1 MKHVPY
7 SKSDVNTNQTHVP
20 TVTTSPVY
28 SSLNVNSTTQ
38 LVSPPVHN
46 IPTVNNISN
55 QPPVLS
61 APTSSV
67 NTPTTPSYLYDL
79 LTPHLLHQHSLRTT
93 VHDLLLPLPP
103 DTSTPIPIL
112 ATLHRLFSDSPRLRS
127 RLPSL
132 PPPLHHHVH
141 PLANAPYVSRQSPML
156 TPLNPVPY
164 LHHAPCRFLLVTLM
178 V

>member
-1 MKHVPY
+1 MLRHPSRPHRYITNMKHVPY
-7 SKSDVNTNQTHVP
+7 SKSDVNTNQT
-20 TVTTSPVY
+20 TVTNTPVY
-28 SSLNVNSTTQ
+28 SSPNVNSTTQ

-103 DTSTPIPIL
+103 ETPTPIPIL

-127 RLPSL
+127 LLPSL
-132 PPPLHHHVH
+132 PPPPPPCAPPRIR
-141 PLANAPYVSRQSPML
+141 PLRVPPISMC
-156 TPLNPVPY
+156 TPS
-164 LHHAPCRFLLVTLM
+164 
-178 V
+178 